1 MCAIMG
7 KVIRFP
13 RNAITETLLR
23 SKRKQHKNE
32 RGTLKMKNFK
42 LSWVAIYAIVSY
54 AIIAVASDIFA
65 NKMLDL
71 GGLTLA
77 GGILL
82 VPLSF
87 SIRDLMHR
95 CVGYDNAKKIVWATA
110 FVNLAVAV
118 LLILLDVLPSAIPGQ
133 QEAWNALMGSSW
145 RIIVAS
151 FIAQLVADLS
161 DTYIFEWFTR
171 RMGDNKTWLRVGGS
185 NLVSTFFDSV
195 LFSMIAFLGVLPIEV
210 IWASVFS
217 SFLVKFVISEIATP
231 IAYITNRVK
240 YDNKE

>member
-1 MCAIMG
+1 
-7 KVIRFP
+7 
-13 RNAITETLLR
+13 
-23 SKRKQHKNE
+23 
-32 RGTLKMKNFK
+32 MKNFK
-42 LSWVAIYAIVSY
+42 LSRVAVYAIVSY

-65 NKMLDL
+65 NKMLNL

-95 CVGYDNAKKIVWATA
+95 CVGYENAKRIVWATA
-110 FVNLAVAV
+110 FVNLVVAA
-118 LLILLDVLPSAIPGQ
+118 LLILLDVLPSAIDGQ
-133 QEAWNALMGSSW
+133 QDAWHALMGSSW

-151 FIAQLVADLS
+151 FIAQLLADLS

-171 RMGDNKTWLRVGGS
+171 KMGDKKTWLRVGGS
-185 NLVSTFFDSV
+185 NLVSTFFDSI

-210 IWASVFS
+210 IWASVLS
-217 SFLVKFVISEIATP
+217 SFVVKFVVSELATP
-231 IAYITNRVK
+231 IAYITNKVE
-240 YDNKE
+240 YNNKK